1 MHGWIGAVIESNYQF
16 LFEKEK
22 FKGNDKATA
31 AANHKIQGPKP
42 HFPLVGFGIMACI
55 EGDLPSGR

>member
-1 MHGWIGAVIESNYQF
+1 MHGCIGAVIESNYPF

-55 EGDLPSGR
+55 